1 MSMTS
6 TTPPPAPAPAVPGT
20 PALAVQGLRVDLRG
34 RDVNVVDDI
43 SFALAPGEI
52 MGLIG
57 ESGSGKTTVA
67 YALLGE
73 ARPGTQVTAGSVVV
87 DGVDL
92 LQLSPG
98 ELRRYWGGIVT
109 YVPQDP
115 GASLNPAIRIGRQ
128 LEETLAAHGVG
139 DRAQR
144 RERVCRMLEEVKLPC
159 DDAFLKRYPHELSG
173 GQQQRVVIANAFLC
187 RPKVV
192 VLDEPTTGLD
202 VTTQAHVLRMV
213 RELCATHRTAGV
225 YVSHDLAVVA
235 ELADR
240 IAVMYYGRLVEAGP
254 AAAITRRAAHPYS
267 RGLIEVI
274 PDHRQRRKLKS
285 IRGRVAP
292 LEERPG
298 GCVFAERCDFAQ
310 DACRADGAM
319 AAVALAGG
327 HVARCRRTETVLAL
341 PAPGAEVVQAPV
353 VKAAGDGYLEVRGL
367 TASYS
372 GNAVLHGIDLNV
384 PRGIV
389 MALVGES
396 GSGKTTLA
404 KTLGGLHEEA
414 TGEMLVG
421 GTPLALG
428 ARRRGEDV
436 RRSVQYIFQNAT
448 EALNPRKTIG
458 EAIAEPLR
466 TLGGLRSGA
475 ELTARVEQLLAD
487 VALSPA
493 VTSRYPAQLSGGERQ
508 RVTIARALATEPQV
522 LICDEITSALD
533 VSVQASILLLI
544 QRLCAETDLTLLFVT
559 HNLAVV
565 RAIADRVAVL
575 NEGRIVEEG
584 PVNDVLDAP
593 SDPYTQRL
601 LQDTPAVSLV

>member
-6 TTPPPAPAPAVPGT
+6 TTADVTVPAVPGGHAIEVT
-20 PALAVQGLRVDLRG
+20 GLRVDLRG
-34 RDVNVVDDI
+34 KDVNVVDGI

-57 ESGSGKTTVA
+57 ESGSGKTTVG

-73 ARPGTQVTAGSVVV
+73 ARPGTVVSGGSVVI

-92 LQLSPG
+92 LQLPKD
-98 ELRRYWGGIVT
+98 ELRRYWGGTVS

-115 GASLNPAIRIGRQ
+115 GASLNPAIRIGKQ
-128 LEETLAAHGVG
+128 LEETLAAHGVR
-139 DRAQR
+139 DKAER
-144 RERVCRMLEEVKLPC
+144 RERVCRMLEEVKLP
-159 DDAFLKRYPHELSG
+159 DDEPFLQRYPHELSG

-240 IAVMYYGRLVEAGP
+240 IAVMYYGRLVEIGP
-254 AAAITRRAAHPYS
+254 AAALTRGAAHPYS

-274 PDHRQRRKLKS
+274 PDHQQRRRLKS

-298 GCVFAERCDFAQ
+298 GCVFAARCDFAQ

-319 AAVALAGG
+319 APVPLAAG
-327 HVARCRRTETVLAL
+327 HVAHCRRTDVVLAL
-341 PAPGAEVVQAPV
+341 PAPGAEVVETPGAP
-353 VKAAGDGYLEVRGL
+353 AADGDGYLAVRGL

-372 GNAVLHGIDLNV
+372 GNEVLHGIDLHV
-384 PRGIV
+384 PQGIV

-414 TGEMLVG
+414 TGEMRVG
-421 GTPLALG
+421 GVPLPLG
-428 ARRRGEDV
+428 ARRRDEGV

-448 EALNPRKTIG
+448 SALNPRRTVG
-458 EAIAEPLR
+458 ESIAEPLR
-466 TLGGLRSGA
+466 TLEGMRNGA
-475 ELTARVEQLLAD
+475 ELDARVQQLLAD
-487 VALSPA
+487 VALSPVHA
-493 VTSRYPAQLSGGERQ
+493 TRYPAQLSGGERQ
-508 RVTIARALATEPQV
+508 RVTIARALATAPKV

-533 VSVQASILLLI
+533 VSVQASILLLL

-584 PVNDVLDAP
+584 PVNAVLDAP
-593 SDPYTQRL
+593 SDAYTQRL
-601 LQDTPAVSLV
+601 LKDTPAVSLV